1 MKHIKTFE
9 QFLTESIRAEEAHYD
24 IDAVQTVIDGRR
36 DLGFITIRGT
46 TMDVDDFW
54 SKVERYGLKTMKVTS
69 NPFEAYIYYRDT
81 KKAEKKAK
89 ELLEIAERHGGFL
102 AHDATEA
109 DTRRIGQLL
118 DYKKSDIDK
127 YIKERY

>member
-1 MKHIKTFE
+1 MKYIKTFE
-9 QFLTESIRAEEAHYD
+9 TFLTESIRAEEAYYD
-24 IDAVQTVIDGRR
+24 ESAVQTVADGRR
-36 DLGFITIRGT
+36 DLGYITLIGT
-46 TMDVDDFW
+46 TMNVKDFW
-54 SKVERYGLKTMKVTS
+54 SQVEEHGLKTLPVPS
-69 NPFEAYIYYRDT
+69 NPFKAYIYYRDN

-89 ELLEIAERHGGFL
+89 ELLEIAERYGGFL
-102 AHDATEA
+102 AHNATEA